1 MTLQKPEQ
9 LNTISCIDEPA
20 ARPEGK
26 RGIPL
31 RTATA
36 IFSLVAFLTAAALFL
51 ADRQVNYGYEN
62 IQRANDQNFQAEKV
76 TNDLAVTSDYL
87 TDRVRCYVSTYE
99 RPYMEDFITEVTET
113 RRRDKAVEALEGL
126 LGDRNHEAYDSLAHA
141 LERSDDLVQDEFLA
155 MRLVLEANQDP
166 DIPEV
171 LKKLPTFDAT
181 LQALTSDEKKEKA
194 QELVF
199 GERYKTVKDEIQ
211 QSTARSQELI
221 AGQTQNA
228 LDEASRQM
236 RRLLTIQTILT
247 VVMLAVVLVMVVF
260 ISAQVRKPLTRM
272 VRLMK
277 AKQTVP
283 PVGAEELRFVSRT
296 YNEIFEEHQKTTER
310 LTYEAMHDGLTGL
323 LNRNAYELLLMDTDL
338 DHAALLIADVD
349 DFKSINDRYGHDVG
363 DKILKRVASV
373 LQHSFRS
380 VDQIYRIGG
389 DEFVIIMTRA
399 NSTMR
404 QLVLD
409 KINHANQVLQQGAE
423 DIPPTSLSV
432 GVAFCDRENPQGDL
446 LKDADTALYRV
457 KQSGRCGCAI
467 Y

>member
-1 MTLQKPEQ
+1 MTLQTPEQ
-9 LNTISCIDEPA
+9 LNTISRIDEPA

-36 IFSLVAFLTAAALFL
+36 IFSLLAFLTAAALFL
-51 ADRQVNYGYEN
+51 ADRQVNFGYEN
-62 IQRANDQNFQAEKV
+62 IQRANDRNFQAEKV

-126 LGDRNHEAYDSLAHA
+126 LGDRNNEAYDSLAHA

-171 LKKLPTFDAT
+171 LKNLPPFDAA
-181 LQALTSDEKKEKA
+181 LQALTSDEQKAKA

-199 GERYKTVKDEIQ
+199 GERYMTVKDEIQ

-247 VVMLAVVLVMVVF
+247 IVMLAVVLVMVVF

>member
-1 MTLQKPEQ
+1 MTLQTPEQ
-9 LNTISCIDEPA
+9 LNTISRIDEPA
-20 ARPEGK
+20 GRPEGK

-36 IFSLVAFLTAAALFL
+36 IFSLLAFLTAAALFL

-62 IQRANDQNFQAEKV
+62 IQRANDRNFQAEKV

-126 LGDRNHEAYDSLAHA
+126 LGDRNNEAYDSLAHA

-171 LKKLPTFDAT
+171 LRNLPAFDAA

-194 QELVF
+194 QDLVF
-199 GERYKTVKDEIQ
+199 GERYMTVKAEIQ

-228 LDEASRQM
+228 LDEAGRQM

-323 LNRNAYELLLMDTDL
+323 LNRNAYELLFRDTDL

>member
-9 LNTISCIDEPA
+9 LNTISSIDEPA

-62 IQRANDQNFQAEKV
+62 IQRANDRNFQAEKV

-99 RPYMEDFITEVTET
+99 RPYMEEFITEVTET

-126 LGDRNHEAYDSLAHA
+126 LGDTNHEAYGSLAHA

-171 LKKLPTFDAT
+171 LKNLPTFDAA
-181 LQALTSDEKKEKA
+181 LQALTGDEKKEKA
-194 QELVF
+194 KELVF
-199 GERYKTVKDEIQ
+199 GERYVTVKDEIQ

-236 RRLLTIQTILT
+236 RRLLMIQTILT

-349 DFKSINDRYGHDVG
+349 DFKSINDRYGHNVG

>member
-1 MTLQKPEQ
+1 MTLKKPEQ
-9 LNTISCIDEPA
+9 LNTISRIDEPA

-62 IQRANDQNFQAEKV
+62 IQQANDRNFQAEKV

-155 MRLVLEANQDP
+155 MRLVLEANQDS

-171 LKKLPTFDAT
+171 LQNLPAFDAA

-194 QELVF
+194 QDLVF
-199 GERYKTVKDEIQ
+199 GERYMTVKAEIQ

-228 LDEASRQM
+228 LDEAGRQM

>member
-9 LNTISCIDEPA
+9 LNTISRIDEPA

-36 IFSLVAFLTAAALFL
+36 VFSLLAFLTAAALFL

-62 IQRANDQNFQAEKV
+62 IQQANDRNFQAEKV
-76 TNDLAVTSDYL
+76 TNDLAVTSDFL

-126 LGDRNHEAYDSLAHA
+126 LGDKNHEAYDSLAHA

-171 LKKLPTFDAT
+171 LKNLPAFDAA
-181 LQALTSDEKKEKA
+181 LQALTSEEKKEKA

-199 GERYKTVKDEIQ
+199 GERYMTVKDEIQ

-247 VVMLAVVLVMVVF
+247 IVMLAVVLVMVVF

-409 KINHANQVLQQGAE
+409 KISHANQVLQQGAE

>member
-1 MTLQKPEQ
+1 M
-9 LNTISCIDEPA
+9 
-20 ARPEGK
+20 
-26 RGIPL
+26 
-31 RTATA
+31 
-36 IFSLVAFLTAAALFL
+36 AFLTAAALFL

-62 IQRANDQNFQAEKV
+62 IQRANDRNFQAEKV

-171 LKKLPTFDAT
+171 LKNLPTFDAA
-181 LQALTSDEKKEKA
+181 LQALTSDEKKAKA

-199 GERYKTVKDEIQ
+199 GERYMTVKDEIQ

-247 VVMLAVVLVMVVF
+247 IVMLAVVLVMVVF

>member
-1 MTLQKPEQ
+1 MTLHEPEQ
-9 LNTISCIDEPA
+9 LNTISRIDEPA

-31 RTATA
+31 RVATVV
-36 IFSLVAFLTAAALFL
+36 FSLVAFLTAAALFL

-62 IQRANDQNFQAEKV
+62 IQRANDRNFQAEKV
-76 TNDLAVTSDYL
+76 TNELAGTSDYL

-99 RPYMEDFITEVTET
+99 RTYMEDFITEVTET

-126 LGDRNHEAYDSLAHA
+126 LGDKNNEAYDSLLHA

-155 MRLVLEANQDP
+155 MRLVLEANHDP

-171 LKKLPTFDAT
+171 LRELPAFDES

-194 QELVF
+194 LDLVF
-199 GERYKTVKDEIQ
+199 GERYMIVKAEIQ

-221 AGQTQNA
+221 AGQTQKA

-236 RRLLTIQTILT
+236 RRLLMIQTILT
-247 VVMLAVVLVMVVF
+247 VLMLAVVLVMVVF
-260 ISAQVRKPLTRM
+260 ISVQVRKPLTHM

-283 PVGAEELRFVSRT
+283 PAGAEELRFVTRT

-323 LNRNAYELLLMDTDL
+323 LNRNAYELLYRDTDL

-349 DFKSINDRYGHDVG
+349 DFKGVNDRYGHDVG
-363 DKILKRVASV
+363 DKILKRVADV

-389 DEFVIIMTRA
+389 DEFVVIMTRA

-409 KINHANQVLQQGAE
+409 KINQANRVLQQGTE
-423 DIPPTSLSV
+423 DIPPASLSV

-467 Y
+467 F